1 LIVIHYKNFIHE
13 VRPHSIWQDEGQ
25 VFSGFVIN

>member
-13 VRPHSIWQDEGQ
+13 VRPHPIWQDECQ
-25 VFSGFVIN
+25 VSSGFVIN